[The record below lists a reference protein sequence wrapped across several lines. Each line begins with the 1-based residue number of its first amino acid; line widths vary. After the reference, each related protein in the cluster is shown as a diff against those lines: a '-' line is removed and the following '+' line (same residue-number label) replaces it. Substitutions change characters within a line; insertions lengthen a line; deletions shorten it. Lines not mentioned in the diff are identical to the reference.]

1 MQEQQQKPQAQ
12 TAPTIVFP
20 SQSLL
25 EGYQYTPAAGT
36 SVQDTW
42 RRFGWQPTTEE
53 QRAKQQEKRT

>member
-1 MQEQQQKPQAQ
+1 MEKQMSKPQQ
-12 TAPTIVFP
+12 APSIVFP
-20 SQSLL
+20 AKTLL
-25 EGYQYTPAAGT
+25 DGYEYTSAAGT